1 VSMKLRFLSLP
12 AGLGLV
18 VLALLALGPATRA
31 EITPD
36 AGGERHAAREGIDD
50 TAALYPLNAAP
61 LDSSPIW
68 TTTGENDDDVLGWS
82 DGGTCIA
89 SAGDVN
95 GDGYADLVVGAPYHD
110 ADGVNKGKV
119 YVYHGSPSGPSAMPG
134 FTATGHTDWD
144 QLGHGVAGVGDVNGD
159 GYADILVGAPGVD
172 AGGNAKGQAFLYLG
186 GSGGL
191 SSSPAF
197 TITGQADYDAL
208 GLSVGGAGDVNG
220 DGYADVLVGAPLA
233 REGGDSR
240 GQAYLYMGDSAGL
253 SSSPAFTATGRADG
267 DQLGAPVTNAG
278 DVNGDGYADV
288 LIGASGVDAGGS
300 DRGQA
305 YLYPGGSSGLG
316 LSPAFTITGQADWEY
331 LGISVAG
338 AGDVNGD
345 GYDDVL
351 IGSPTVDVSGSNR
364 GQAYLYLGGS
374 GGLSPS
380 PAFTVTGQADYDGLG
395 FSVGGAGDV
404 DGDGYADVLVGAP
417 GVDAGGSVRGQAYLY
432 LGGSSGLSPS
442 PAFTI
447 TGQSDD
453 DNLGISVAAAGD
465 VNGDGYADILID
477 APGAPGGTN
486 KGQVYLYLGGS
497 VESIYLPIIIKGP

>member
-1 VSMKLRFLSLP
+1 VSRKLWFLSLP

-18 VLALLALGPATRA
+18 VLALLALGPAARA
-31 EITPD
+31 EVTPD
-36 AGGERHAAREGIDD
+36 AGGERHAVRDGMDD
-50 TAALYPLNAAP
+50 TAALYPLTGAP
-61 LDSSPIW
+61 LVSSPTW
-68 TTTGENDDDVLGWS
+68 TATGENDDDALGWS

-89 SAGDVN
+89 SVGDVN

-110 ADGVNKGKV
+110 AEGVNKGKV
-119 YVYHGSPSGPSAMPG
+119 YVYRGSPSGPSVIPG

-172 AGGNAKGQAFLYLG
+172 AGGNAKGQAYLYPG

-191 SSSPAF
+191 SSSLAF

-233 REGGDSR
+233 RVGGVSR
-240 GQAYLYMGDSAGL
+240 GQAYLYMGDGGGL
-253 SSSPAFTATGRADG
+253 SSSPTFTATGRADG

-278 DVNGDGYADV
+278 DVNGDGYADI

-305 YLYPGGSSGLG
+305 YLH
-316 LSPAFTITGQADWEY
+316 
-331 LGISVAG
+331 
-338 AGDVNGD
+338 
-345 GYDDVL
+345 
-351 IGSPTVDVSGSNR
+351 
-364 GQAYLYLGGS
+364 LGGS
-374 GGLSPS
+374 AGLSPS
-380 PAFTVTGQADYDGLG
+380 PAFTITGQADYDGLG

-404 DGDGYADVLVGAP
+404 DGDGYADVLIGAP
-417 GVDAGGSVRGQAYLY
+417 GVDAGGSGRGQAYLY
-432 LGGSSGLSPS
+432 LGGSSGLSSS

-453 DNLGISVAAAGD
+453 DNLGISVAGAGD

-477 APGAPGGTN
+477 APGAPGGTY